1 MGGLTAV
8 STVLGAAP
16 CLHAQKTAQLNLIRI
31 EVAPMKSMGFEQ
43 KLVEWR
49 VVKLLRFR
57 QRPIMPLV
65 KIAGQGKPSLLLIL
79 ISLTFVDRLLA
90 SRNHENPRSL
100 GRRSSRCDFERA
112 RGLCGLL
119 LRSLSGVPRDAIRR
133 KMDNSCCSRP
143 RCAFDR
149 ERSAVQ
155 FGQLH
160 RQRQP

>member
-31 EVAPMKSMGFEQ
+31 EVAPMKGVGFEQ
-43 KLVEWR
+43 KLVERR

-90 SRNHENPRSL
+90 SLNHKNPLPLRSHSS
-100 GRRSSRCDFERA
+100 RSSF
-112 RGLCGLL
+112 
-119 LRSLSGVPRDAIRR
+119 
-133 KMDNSCCSRP
+133 
-143 RCAFDR
+143 
-149 ERSAVQ
+149 
-155 FGQLH
+155 
-160 RQRQP
+160 